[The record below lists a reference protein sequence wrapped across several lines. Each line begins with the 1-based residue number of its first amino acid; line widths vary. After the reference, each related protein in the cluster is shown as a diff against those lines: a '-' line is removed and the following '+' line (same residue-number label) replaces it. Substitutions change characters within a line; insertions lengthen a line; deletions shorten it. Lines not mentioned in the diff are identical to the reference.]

1 MSLMKPFECEN
12 EARVMESV
20 RTGSWDSELR
30 QHAATCAACS
40 EAALAARVLNEM
52 RAADL
57 AEARVPDAG
66 LMWWKAQLLAK
77 REAAERATQPIN
89 FVERFAYAWAAV
101 CVIGV
106 CVWQWQA
113 IRAWIAS
120 LGGSSI
126 EIGAGSIWNFISR
139 LSLKGALKAALNLA
153 LNWAPKLAPNLAPGW
168 LAKSAYFQG
177 FGLVTVLSVGV
188 LLVLVAFAAYY
199 TRSEE

>member
-1 MSLMKPFECEN
+1 VSVMKPFECEK
-12 EARVMESV
+12 EAQVIESV
-20 RTGSWDSELR
+20 RTGSWDSELW
-30 QHAATCAACS
+30 QHAATCPACS

-52 RAADL
+52 RAVDL

-77 REAAERATQPIN
+77 REAAERVTQPIN

-113 IRAWIAS
+113 LRAWLAS

-126 EIGAGSIWNFISR
+126 EMGAGSIRNFVSR
-139 LSLKGALKAALNLA
+139 FPP
-153 LNWAPKLAPNLAPGW
+153 NWAPGW
-168 LAKSAYFQG
+168 LAKSTYFQG
-177 FGLVTVLSVGV
+177 FGLITVLSAGV
-188 LLVLVAFAAYY
+188 LLALVAFATYY

>member
-12 EARVMESV
+12 EARVIESV

-77 REAAERATQPIN
+77 REAADRATQPIN

-101 CVIGV
+101 CAIGV

-126 EIGAGSIWNFISR
+126 EMGAGSIRNFISH
-139 LSLKGALKAALNLA
+139 LSLKVAPNLA

-168 LAKSAYFQG
+168 FAKSTYFQG